1 MSNEKDRIVK
11 FTGEEIEINDNQ
23 KKPVNEELLP
33 PIDENI
39 DALLFPARTIDTKIC
54 NLTVDINEKLAQI
67 DSLCGTAISCGCA
80 TTLTRTFVG
89 YERIRIDRQD
99 SEDRTHTGVNPFSV
113 GIFGATSNL
122 TTGIG
127 SDTVVNVGDLGR
139 GIKTEKI
146 ILSGVG
152 NTAMSATVN
161 AGAASSCPGI
171 TCSGLASSVTTL
183 TSELNALRDERDN
196 LLSVGGNDLK
206 GELKIQY
213 QRRHGLVFGL
223 AETEKDQ
230 PDLKLLNLLW
240 KVQTISS
247 TLMDRVDTPPQICY
261 NIQVIKRDQCKSIVL
276 NWLN

>member
-1 MSNEKDRIVK
+1 MSKEKDRIVK
-11 FTGEEIEINDNQ
+11 FTDEEIKINDDQ
-23 KKPVNEELLP
+23 KKPIDEELIP

-89 YERIRIDRQD
+89 YERITIDRQD

-113 GIFGATSNL
+113 GIFGARSNL

-127 SDTVVNVGDLGR
+127 SATTIVTADLGK
-139 GIKTEKI
+139 GIKTNKVV
-146 ILSGVG
+146 LSGIG
-152 NTAMSATVN
+152 NSARFATVN

-171 TCSGLASSVTTL
+171 TCSELASSVTTL

-196 LLSVGGNDLK
+196 LLSIGGNELK

-223 AETEKDQ
+223 AETNKRTERLKAVKSFVEG
-230 PDLKLLNLLW
+230 PDN
-240 KVQTISS
+240 QQYF
-247 TLMDRVDTPPQICY
+247 DG
-261 NIQVIKRDQCKSIVL
+261 
-276 NWLN
+276 

>member
-1 MSNEKDRIVK
+1 MSKEKDRIVK

-23 KKPVNEELLP
+23 KKPIDDELIP

-39 DALLFPARTIDTKIC
+39 DSLLFPARTIDTKIC

-89 YERIRIDRQD
+89 YERITIDRQD

-139 GIKTEKI
+139 GIKTNKVV
-146 ILSGVG
+146 LSGFG
-152 NTAMSATVN
+152 NTAQSATVN

-206 GELKIQY
+206 GELKTQY
-213 QRRHGLVFGL
+213 QRRHGLIFGL
-223 AETEKDQ
+223 AETEKRSNSLKAVKSFVES
-230 PDLKLLNLLW
+230 PDN
-240 KVQTISS
+240 QQYF
-247 TLMDRVDTPPQICY
+247 DG
-261 NIQVIKRDQCKSIVL
+261 
-276 NWLN
+276 

>member
-1 MSNEKDRIVK
+1 MSKEKDRIVK

-23 KKPVNEELLP
+23 KKPIDEDLLP

-39 DALLFPARTIDTKIC
+39 DALLLPARTIDTKIC

-80 TTLTRTFVG
+80 TFLTRSFVG
-89 YERIRIDRQD
+89 YERITIDRQD
-99 SEDRTHTGVNPFSV
+99 SEDRTHAGVNPFSV

-139 GIKTEKI
+139 GIKTNKVV
-146 ILSGVG
+146 LSGFG
-152 NTAMSATVN
+152 NTAQSAIVN
-161 AGAASSCPGI
+161 PAGISTCPGI

-196 LLSVGGNDLK
+196 LLSIGGNELK

-223 AETEKDQ
+223 AETEQ
-230 PDLKLLNLLW
+230 E
-240 KVQTISS
+240 
-247 TLMDRVDTPPQICY
+247 
-261 NIQVIKRDQCKSIVL
+261 IKQS
-276 NWLN
+276 

>member
-1 MSNEKDRIVK
+1 MSKEKDRIVK

-23 KKPVNEELLP
+23 KKPVNEDLLP

-67 DSLCGTAISCGCA
+67 ESLCGTAISCGCA
-80 TTLTRTFVG
+80 TTLTRSFVG

-113 GIFGATSNL
+113 GIFGATSIL

-146 ILSGVG
+146 ISDMAKTAANIINELAAKKGLIVG
-152 NTAMSATVN
+152 IFIAFHTF
-161 AGAASSCPGI
+161 G
-171 TCSGLASSVTTL
+171 
-183 TSELNALRDERDN
+183 R
-196 LLSVGGNDLK
+196 DLK
-206 GELKIQY
+206 WNTHIHSK
-213 QRRHGLVFGL
+213 
-223 AETEKDQ
+223 
-230 PDLKLLNLLW
+230 
-240 KVQTISS
+240 
-247 TLMDRVDTPPQICY
+247 MDG
-261 NIQVIKRDQCKSIVL
+261 
-276 NWLN
+276 W

>member
-1 MSNEKDRIVK
+1 MSKEKDRIVK
-11 FTGEEIEINDNQ
+11 FTGEEIDINDSQ
-23 KKPVNEELLP
+23 KKPIDEELIP

-67 DSLCGTAISCGCA
+67 ESLCGTAISCGCA
-80 TTLTRTFVG
+80 TTLTRSFVG

-113 GIFGATSNL
+113 GIFGARSNL

-183 TSELNALRDERDN
+183 TSELNALRNERDN
-196 LLSVGGNDLK
+196 LLSIGGNDLK

-223 AETEKDQ
+223 AETEKRSNTLKSVRSFAED
-230 PDLKLLNLLW
+230 PDK
-240 KVQTISS
+240 QQYF
-247 TLMDRVDTPPQICY
+247 DG
-261 NIQVIKRDQCKSIVL
+261 
-276 NWLN
+276 